1 MHTQRSTATPTR
13 WLAPPAAHPC
23 GMLRVEWAQS
33 LADVRAAQR
42 LRYRVFVEEGG
53 AQIASAVLNHELDAF
68 DPWCEHLLVRRQA
81 DGEVVGTYRVLTPQ
95 KAQLN
100 GGLYADAAFDL
111 APLLELRPRLM
122 ELGRACVHPQHRNGG
137 VILALWRALA
147 QLMQQRGLETMIGCA
162 SVPMRDG
169 GHAAASL
176 WQRLRVTHLAP
187 PSLHVRPWVPLPIA
201 HLDRSLDVEPP
212 SLIKGYL
219 RLGAKL
225 LGPPAW
231 DPDFQTAD
239 LPMMVRLG
247 DLPGRYR
254 RHFLGERQPQAAA
267 MRSAA
272 LLA

>member
-1 MHTQRSTATPTR
+1 MHIQLSPATPAL
-13 WLAPPAAHPC
+13 WHPQPASDAPCA
-23 GMLRVEWAQS
+23 LRVEWAQS

-53 AQIASAVLNHELDAF
+53 AKLASTVLHHELDAF

-111 APLLELRPRLM
+111 APLWALRPRLM
-122 ELGRACVHPQHRNGG
+122 ELGRACVHPAHRTGG

-176 WQRLRVTHLAP
+176 WQRLRTTHLAP
-187 PSLHVRPWVPLPIA
+187 PELQVHPRLLLPIE
-201 HLDRSLDVEPP
+201 HLDGTLDVTPP
-212 SLIKGYL
+212 PLIKGYL

-225 LGPPAW
+225 LGPPSW

-239 LPMMVRLG
+239 LPMMVSLAE
-247 DLPGRYR
+247 LPARYR
-254 RHFLGERQPQAAA
+254 RHFLAER
-267 MRSAA
+267 
-272 LLA
+272 

>member
-1 MHTQRSTATPTR
+1 MQTQISAATPAR
-13 WLAPPAAHPC
+13 WLPGHAEHAPSA
-23 GMLRVEWAQS
+23 LRVQWAQS

-53 AQIASAVLNHELDAF
+53 AQIASSVLNHELDAF
-68 DPWCEHLLVRRQA
+68 DPWCEHLLVRRCS

-100 GGLYADAAFDL
+100 GGLYADAEFDL
-111 APLLELRPRLM
+111 APLHDLRPSVM
-122 ELGRACVHPQHRNGG
+122 ELGRACVHPQHRGGG

-147 QLMQQRGLETMIGCA
+147 QLMRQRGLDTMIGCA

-176 WQRLRVTHLAP
+176 WQRLRATHLAP
-187 PSLHVRPWVPLPIA
+187 PSLQVRPWVPLPIE
-201 HLDRSLDVEPP
+201 HLDRSLDVAPP

-239 LPMMVRLG
+239 LPMMVRLSE
-247 DLPGRYR
+247 LPGRYR
-254 RHFLGERQPQAAA
+254 RHFLGER
-267 MRSAA
+267 
-272 LLA
+272 

>member
-1 MHTQRSTATPTR
+1 MQQLLSSTTNAR
-13 WLAPPAAHPC
+13 WLAPQAKDTHA
-23 GMLRVEWAQS
+23 GLRVEWAQS
-33 LADVRAAQR
+33 LSDVRAAQR

-53 AQIASAVLNHELDAF
+53 AKLTNTVLHHELDAF
-68 DPWCEHLLVRRQA
+68 DPWCEHLLVRRQI

-111 APLLELRPRLM
+111 APLWSLRPRLM
-122 ELGRACVHPQHRNGG
+122 ELGRACVHPAHRTGG

-176 WQRLRVTHLAP
+176 WQRLSATHIAP
-187 PSLHVRPWVPLPIA
+187 PEWQVSPRLALPIE
-201 HLDRSLDVEPP
+201 HLDRTLDVKPP
-212 SLIKGYL
+212 PLIKGYL

-225 LGPPAW
+225 LGPPSW

-239 LPMMVRLG
+239 LPMMVSLAE
-247 DLPGRYR
+247 LPARYR
-254 RHFLGERQPQAAA
+254 RHFLAER
-267 MRSAA
+267 
-272 LLA
+272 

>member
-1 MHTQRSTATPTR
+1 MQHLLSSTTASR
-13 WLAPPAAHPC
+13 WLVSQSKDTHA
-23 GMLRVEWAQS
+23 GLRVEWAQS

-53 AQIASAVLNHELDAF
+53 AQLASTVLHHELDAF

-111 APLLELRPRLM
+111 APLWALRPRLM
-122 ELGRACVHPQHRNGG
+122 ELGRACVHPAHRTGG

-176 WQRLRVTHLAP
+176 WQRLSMTHLAP
-187 PSLHVRPWVPLPIA
+187 PELQVRPRLPLPIE
-201 HLDRSLDVEPP
+201 HLERTRDVKPP
-212 SLIKGYL
+212 PLIKGYL

-225 LGPPAW
+225 LGPPSW

-239 LPMMVRLG
+239 LPMMVSLSE
-247 DLPGRYR
+247 LPARYR
-254 RHFLGERQPQAAA
+254 RHFLAER
-267 MRSAA
+267 
-272 LLA
+272 

>member
-1 MHTQRSTATPTR
+1 MQHLLSSPTAAR
-13 WLAPPAAHPC
+13 WLAPQAKDTHA
-23 GMLRVEWAQS
+23 GLRVEWAQS

-53 AQIASAVLNHELDAF
+53 AKLASTVLHHELDAF
-68 DPWCEHLLVRRQA
+68 DPWCEHLLVRRQT

-111 APLLELRPRLM
+111 APLWSLRPRLM
-122 ELGRACVHPQHRNGG
+122 ELGRACVHPAHRTGG

-176 WQRLRVTHLAP
+176 WQRLSSTHLAAQE
-187 PSLHVRPWVPLPIA
+187 LQVRPRLPLPIE
-201 HLDRSLDVEPP
+201 HLDRTLAVKPP
-212 SLIKGYL
+212 PLIKGYL

-225 LGPPAW
+225 LGPPSW

-239 LPMMVRLG
+239 LPMMVSLTE
-247 DLPGRYR
+247 LPARYR
-254 RHFLGERQPQAAA
+254 RHFLSER
-267 MRSAA
+267 
-272 LLA
+272 

>member
-1 MHTQRSTATPTR
+1 MQIQLSPARPSR
-13 WLAPPAAHPC
+13 WRVPPAGDSPC
-23 GMLRVEWAQS
+23 LLRVEWAQS

-53 AQIASAVLNHELDAF
+53 AHLTSTVLHHELDAF
-68 DPWCEHLLVRRQA
+68 DPWCEHLLVRRQI

-100 GGLYADAAFDL
+100 GGLYTDAAFDL
-111 APLLELRPRLM
+111 APLWPLRPRLM
-122 ELGRACVHPQHRNGG
+122 ELGRACVHPAHRTGG

-176 WQRLRVTHLAP
+176 WHRLRTTHLAAP
-187 PSLHVRPWVPLPIA
+187 ELQVRPRLPLPIA
-201 HLDRSLDVEPP
+201 HLDGTLDVKPP
-212 SLIKGYL
+212 PLIKGYL

-225 LGPPAW
+225 LGPPSW

-239 LPMMVRLG
+239 LPMMVSLAE
-247 DLPGRYR
+247 LPARYR
-254 RHFLGERQPQAAA
+254 RHFLAKR
-267 MRSAA
+267 
-272 LLA
+272 

>member
-1 MHTQRSTATPTR
+1 MHVQPSTAVPAR
-13 WLAPPAAHPC
+13 WRAQAAESAPCA
-23 GMLRVEWAQS
+23 LRVEWAQS

-53 AQIASAVLNHELDAF
+53 ARLASAVLHHELDAF

-111 APLLELRPRLM
+111 APLWSLRPHLM
-122 ELGRACVHPQHRNGG
+122 ELGRACVHPAHRTGG

-147 QLMQQRGLETMIGCA
+147 RLMQQRGLQTMIGCA

-176 WQRLRVTHLAP
+176 WHRLSATHLASP
-187 PSLHVRPWVPLPIA
+187 ELQVRPRLALPVDR
-201 HLDRSLDVEPP
+201 LDRTLDAAPP
-212 SLIKGYL
+212 PLIKGYL

-225 LGPPAW
+225 LGPPSW
-231 DPDFQTAD
+231 NPDFQSAD
-239 LPMMVRLG
+239 LPMLVRLSE
-247 DLPGRYR
+247 LPRRYR
-254 RHFLGERQPQAAA
+254 RHFLDER
-267 MRSAA
+267 
-272 LLA
+272 